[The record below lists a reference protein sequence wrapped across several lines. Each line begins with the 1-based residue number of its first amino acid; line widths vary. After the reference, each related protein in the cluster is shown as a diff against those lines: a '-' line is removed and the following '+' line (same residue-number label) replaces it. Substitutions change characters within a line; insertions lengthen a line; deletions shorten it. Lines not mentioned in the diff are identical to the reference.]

1 MEVIELDTDFGST
14 FSGVLTDDRGRVQAI
29 WGSFSTQALVKKD
42 PVRRQVLRVKGCLAG
57 SKAEHLL
64 EQGDMI
70 LVIKKEPITCF
81 RDIERACQE
90 LDMSEESAGE
100 LTMTIFWDKKLNL
113 LWELMLEMAMAQQ
126 EWLIG
131 VDVLFKIL
139 TQQCEHLVFF
149 RKKGMVCMWQ
159 GYLIQQK
166 KKWLKDGTAKSWDE
180 ALVSYF
186 RERPLTNITQLTVTS
201 HAFHPKPF
209 QFKNLSSNGSTLS
222 FSTTFVFAI
231 VPKYSDL
238 SGPGICFV
246 IAPSRSL
253 PGALPTQYLGLFN
266 YTSNGDPSNH
276 VVAVELDTIVN
287 KEFGDIND
295 NHVGIDLNNL
305 RSAISAPAKYYLD
318 RTGGNY
324 KNLSLISGQ
333 QMQVWIEYAL

>member
-1 MEVIELDTDFGST
+1 MWRSTGSVATALEEHGFIYNGFKNANLSLDGQAGITGS
-14 FSGVLTDDRGRVQAI
+14 GL
-29 WGSFSTQALVKKD
+29 
-42 PVRRQVLRVKGCLAG
+42 LR
-57 SKAEHLL
+57 
-64 EQGDMI
+64 
-70 LVIKKEPITCF
+70 
-81 RDIERACQE
+81 
-90 LDMSEESAGE
+90 
-100 LTMTIFWDKKLNL
+100 
-113 LWELMLEMAMAQQ
+113 
-126 EWLIG
+126 
-131 VDVLFKIL
+131 
-139 TQQCEHLVFF
+139 
-149 RKKGMVCMWQ
+149 
-159 GYLIQQK
+159 
-166 KKWLKDGTAKSWDE
+166 
-180 ALVSYF
+180 
-186 RERPLTNITQLTVTS
+186 LTNITQLTVTS